1 MLNSSKI
8 MAFVPVADHHSA
20 RPFYEGVLG
29 LRFISDDQ
37 FALALDANGIMV
49 RVGSVPNFK
58 PSGSTVLGWQVPDI
72 AQAVNHLKEKG
83 VKFLRYEG
91 LKQDELGVWTSP
103 SKAKI
108 AWFNDPAGNVLSL
121 TEFPG

>member
-1 MLNSSKI
+1 MLNSCKI
-8 MAFVPVADHHSA
+8 MAFVPAGDHHSA
-20 RPFYEGVLG
+20 RSFYEGVLG

-49 RVGSVPNFK
+49 RVGSVPEFK

-72 AQAVNHLKEKG
+72 AKAVNQLKDKG
-83 VKFLRYEG
+83 VTFLRYDG
-91 LKQDELGVWTSP
+91 LKQNELGVWTSP
-103 SKAKI
+103 SKAQI

-121 TEFPG
+121 TEFPA